1 VLHVRSN
8 GTWISAMGRT
18 ERRSCAHSVKN
29 IRSKIIM
36 VATSKRRGEPSRVTS
51 AWTSRTLTRRV
62 ESMLLVMAIVVAVRV
77 LVPAAPA
84 ARVPSALPMM
94 VVMALKASAR
104 LVMMVLVVMLLLS
117 PSAPVMVIVATV
129 PPGVAS
135 LGIAPSVA
143 YSTQAVVICVA
154 RIVA

>member
-1 VLHVRSN
+1 
-8 GTWISAMGRT
+8 
-18 ERRSCAHSVKN
+18 
-29 IRSKIIM
+29 
-36 VATSKRRGEPSRVTS
+36 
-51 AWTSRTLTRRV
+51 
-62 ESMLLVMAIVVAVRV
+62 MLLVMTIVVAVRV
-77 LVPAAPA
+77 VVPAAPA

-104 LVMMVLVVMLLLS
+104 LVMMVLVLVVMLLVS

-154 RIVA
+154 RMVA